1 MMDKRGGDVKAAEF
15 NQLYTKYAK
24 RLLYIAYKYTKD
36 LHQAEDI
43 VQESFLKAYKKI
55 HTIEDKTKLG
65 GWLSAITA
73 RTAIDFLR
81 LDKRRNWF
89 LIDDSMLEPLMGG
102 NVYEISTEETVH
114 LRLFKETISDSLK
127 NLSKEFQ
134 EVLVLKIQYGLKENE
149 IASLLDMKSATVKTR
164 LYRARKQLKQLVG
177 A

>member
-1 MMDKRGGDVKAAEF
+1 MKAAEF
-15 NQLYTKYAK
+15 DRLYSIYAK

-36 LHQAEDI
+36 LYQAEDI

-65 GWLSAITA
+65 GWLSAITT

-102 NVYEISTEETVH
+102 NVYEINTEETVH
-114 LRLFKETISDSLK
+114 LRLFKETISHSLE

-177 A
+177 V